1 MSSNEDKLQ
10 LELMKTTV
18 GAINAYCR
26 VLEVHTKAVEQ
37 GANPLTKG
45 MLGDAVQM
53 ASKGLKREV
62 EFLAFLRADVTGADG
77 QTASP
82 GERS

>member
-1 MSSNEDKLQ
+1 MSSSEDKLQ

-26 VLEVHTKAVEQ
+26 VMELHVKAVEQ
-37 GANPLTKG
+37 GANPLTRG
-45 MLGDAVQM
+45 HLGDAVQM
-53 ASKGLKREV
+53 AAEGLKREV
-62 EFLAFLRADVTGADG
+62 EFLTFLRSGMTGGANPTDYL
-77 QTASP
+77 